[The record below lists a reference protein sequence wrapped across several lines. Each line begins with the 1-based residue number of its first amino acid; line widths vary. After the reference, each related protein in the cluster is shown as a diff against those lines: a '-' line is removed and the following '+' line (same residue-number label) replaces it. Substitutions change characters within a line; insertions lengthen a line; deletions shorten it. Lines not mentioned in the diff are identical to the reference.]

1 MALKQVLITKRKE
14 GYRAQLAERRQKN
27 DDIQQR
33 KAEMQKREAELEAAV
48 LETNENTTDEERAEL
63 DGIVAEFENGQQ
75 ALEDE
80 ERENNSAIEDL
91 EGKIADIDRELE
103 ELNKRGATPP
113 ANSVPPETNPRKD
126 DVIMNNRTKF
136 FGMTHQERD
145 AFLANPDIKNFLQ
158 RMREFKGQTRA
169 ITGSELLVPEVGL
182 ELLRDQ
188 IGNYS
193 RLINRVNL
201 RRIKGEARQRIAGI
215 VPEAVWTEMCA
226 KLNELNLTFGEVEM
240 DGYKVG
246 GYIAVCNAILED
258 SDINLAQFI
267 FDALGQAI
275 GLALDKAIIYGKGDK
290 MPVGIATR
298 LAESAKPAYWGA
310 NEPEWKNLSATNII
324 TITNTEGTKLF
335 KDLAKAG
342 AKARSRYATGNRMW
356 IMNDTT
362 HLTLMSEAIG
372 VNAAGAIVS
381 GVNTTMPVVGG
392 EVIVVSDAVVPD
404 NTIICGYGSLYLL
417 VERAGIKLAQSE
429 HVRFLDDQTVFK
441 GTARYD
447 GRPIFGEAFVAIGI
461 GAAPVMTAT
470 FAPDTANTE
479 ATAS

>member
-1 MALKQVLITKRKE
+1 MALRQIMLSKRKE
-14 GYRAQLAERRQKN
+14 GYLAQLAERRAKH
-27 DDIQQR
+27 DEIEQR
-33 KAEMQKREAELEAAV
+33 KAGMQTRETELEAAAN
-48 LETNENTTDEERAEL
+48 EINENTTDEEREALEAS
-63 DGIVAEFENGQQ
+63 VTEFEQEQQ
-75 ALEDE
+75 ALADE
-80 ERENNSAIEDL
+80 ENANNGEIADL
-91 EGKIADIDRELE
+91 EGQIADIDKELE

-113 ANSVPPETNPRKD
+113 ANPIPPENQTRKD
-126 DVIMNNRTKF
+126 DKNMNTRTKF

-145 AFLANPDIKNFLQ
+145 AFLANPDIKSFLQ

-290 MPVGIATR
+290 MPVGIVTR

-310 NEPEWKNLSATNII
+310 SEPEWKNLSATNII
-324 TITNTEGTKLF
+324 TISDTEGTKLF
-335 KDLAKAG
+335 KGLAKAG

-392 EVIVVSDAVVPD
+392 EVIVVSDAVIPD

-447 GRPIFGEAFVAIGI
+447 GRPIYGEAFVAIGI

-470 FAPDTANTE
+470 FAPDNANAE
-479 ATAS
+479 STAS

>member
-14 GYRAQLAERRQKN
+14 GYLAQLAERRQKN

>member
-14 GYRAQLAERRQKN
+14 GYLAQLAERRQKN

-33 KAEMQKREAELEAAV
+33 KADMQKREAELEAAV
-48 LETNENTTDEERAEL
+48 METNENTTDEERAEL
-63 DGIVAEFENGQQ
+63 DGIVADFENDQQ

-80 ERENNSAIEDL
+80 ERENNSVIEDL

-113 ANSVPPETNPRKD
+113 ANPVPPENNPRKD

-145 AFLANPDIKNFLQ
+145 AFLANPDIKGFLQ
-158 RMREFKGQTRA
+158 RLRDFKGQTRA
-169 ITGSELLVPEVGL
+169 VTGQELLVPEVGL

-188 IGNYS
+188 VGNYS
-193 RLINRVNL
+193 RLLNKVNL
-201 RRIKGEARQRIAGI
+201 RRIKGQARQRIAGI
-215 VPEAVWTEMCA
+215 APEGIWTEMCA
-226 KLNELNLTFGEVEM
+226 ALNELELSFGEIEM

-246 GYIAVCNAILED
+246 GFIAVCNAILED
-258 SDINLAQFI
+258 SDIALAAFI

-275 GLALDKAIIYGKGDK
+275 GLALDKAIIYGTGTK

-298 LAESAKPAYWGA
+298 LAETAKPGYWGA
-310 NEPEWKNLSATNII
+310 NEPEWVNLTATNVV

-335 KDLAKAG
+335 KALAQAG
-342 AKARSRYATGNRMW
+342 AKARSRYAKGGRIW

-362 HLTLMSEAIG
+362 HLNLMAEAMG
-372 VNAAGAIVS
+372 VNASGALVAGM
-381 GVNTTMPVVGG
+381 NTTMPVIGG
-392 EVIVVSDAVVPD
+392 EVVLVSDAVVPD

-417 VERAGIKLAQSE
+417 VERAGVKLAQSE
-429 HVRFLDDQTVFK
+429 HVRFIDDQTVFK
-441 GTARYD
+441 ATARYD
-447 GRPIFGEAFVAIGI
+447 GRPVFGEAFVAIGI

-470 FAPDTANTE
+470 FAPDKANE
-479 ATAS
+479 ADA

>member
-1 MALKQVLITKRKE
+1 MEKSGAFCKLYVLAHLCRH
-14 GYRAQLAERRQKN
+14 
-27 DDIQQR
+27 
-33 KAEMQKREAELEAAV
+33 
-48 LETNENTTDEERAEL
+48 
-63 DGIVAEFENGQQ
+63 
-75 ALEDE
+75 
-80 ERENNSAIEDL
+80 NSAKL
-91 EGKIADIDRELE
+91 SNLDIVF
-103 ELNKRGATPP
+103 N
-113 ANSVPPETNPRKD
+113 V
-126 DVIMNNRTKF
+126 V
-136 FGMTHQERD
+136 
-145 AFLANPDIKNFLQ
+145 
-158 RMREFKGQTRA
+158 
-169 ITGSELLVPEVGL
+169 EV
-182 ELLRDQ
+182 
-188 IGNYS
+188 
-193 RLINRVNL
+193 
-201 RRIKGEARQRIAGI
+201 
-215 VPEAVWTEMCA
+215 
-226 KLNELNLTFGEVEM
+226 

-324 TITNTEGTKLF
+324 TISNTEGTKLF

-392 EVIVVSDAVVPD
+392 EVIVVSGAVIPD

-447 GRPIFGEAFVAIGI
+447 GRPIYGEAFVAIGI

-470 FAPDTANTE
+470 FAPDNANAE
-479 ATAS
+479 STAS

>member
-14 GYRAQLAERRQKN
+14 GYLAQLAERRQKN

-113 ANSVPPETNPRKD
+113 ANPVPPENNPRKD

-145 AFLANPDIKNFLQ
+145 AFLANPDIKGFLQ
-158 RMREFKGQTRA
+158 RLRDFKGQTRA
-169 ITGSELLVPEVGL
+169 VTGKELLVPEVGL

-188 IGNYS
+188 VGNYS
-193 RLINRVNL
+193 RLLNKVNL
-201 RRIKGEARQRIAGI
+201 RRVKGQARQRIAGI
-215 VPEAVWTEMCA
+215 APEGIWTEMCA
-226 KLNELNLTFGEVEM
+226 TLNELELSFGEIEM

-246 GYIAVCNAILED
+246 GFIAVCNAILED
-258 SDINLAQFI
+258 SDIALAAFI

-275 GLALDKAIIYGKGDK
+275 GLALDKAIIYGTGTK

-298 LAESAKPAYWGA
+298 LAETAKPGYWGA
-310 NEPEWKNLSATNII
+310 NEPEWANLTATNVV
-324 TITNTEGTKLF
+324 TITTAEGTKLF
-335 KDLAKAG
+335 KALAQAG
-342 AKARSRYATGNRMW
+342 AKARSRYAKGGRIW

-362 HLTLMSEAIG
+362 HLNLMAEAMG
-372 VNAAGAIVS
+372 VNASGAIVA
-381 GVNTTMPVVGG
+381 GMNTTMPVIGG
-392 EVIVVSDAVVPD
+392 EVVLVSDAVVPD

-417 VERAGIKLAQSE
+417 VERAGVKMAQSE
-429 HVRFLDDQTVFK
+429 HVRFIDDQTVFK
-441 GTARYD
+441 ATARYD
-447 GRPIFGEAFVAIGI
+447 GRPVFGEAFVAIGI

-470 FAPDTANTE
+470 FAPDKANE
-479 ATAS
+479 AGE

>member
-14 GYRAQLAERRQKN
+14 GYLAQLAERRQKN

-33 KAEMQKREAELEAAV
+33 KADMQKREAELEAAV

-113 ANSVPPETNPRKD
+113 ANPVPPENNPRKD

-145 AFLANPDIKNFLQ
+145 AFLANPDIKGFLQ
-158 RMREFKGQTRA
+158 RLRDFKGQTRA
-169 ITGSELLVPEVGL
+169 VTGKELLVPEVGL

-188 IGNYS
+188 VGNYS
-193 RLINRVNL
+193 RLLNKVNL
-201 RRIKGEARQRIAGI
+201 RRVKGQARQRIAGI
-215 VPEAVWTEMCA
+215 APEGIWTEMCA
-226 KLNELNLTFGEVEM
+226 TLNELELSFGEIEM

-246 GYIAVCNAILED
+246 GFIAVCNAILED
-258 SDINLAQFI
+258 SDIALAAFI

-275 GLALDKAIIYGKGDK
+275 GLALDKAIIYGTGTK

-298 LAESAKPAYWGA
+298 LAETAKPGYWGA
-310 NEPEWKNLSATNII
+310 NEPEWANLTATNVV
-324 TITNTEGTKLF
+324 TITTAEGTKLF
-335 KDLAKAG
+335 KALAQAG
-342 AKARSRYATGNRMW
+342 AKARSRYAKGGRIW

-362 HLTLMSEAIG
+362 HLNLMAEAMG
-372 VNAAGAIVS
+372 VNASGAIVA
-381 GVNTTMPVVGG
+381 GMNTTMPVIGG
-392 EVIVVSDAVVPD
+392 EVVLVSDAVVPD

-417 VERAGIKLAQSE
+417 VERAGVKMAQSE
-429 HVRFLDDQTVFK
+429 HVRFIDDQTVFK
-441 GTARYD
+441 ATARYD
-447 GRPIFGEAFVAIGI
+447 GRPVFGEAFVAIGI

-470 FAPDTANTE
+470 FAPDKANE
-479 ATAS
+479 ASA